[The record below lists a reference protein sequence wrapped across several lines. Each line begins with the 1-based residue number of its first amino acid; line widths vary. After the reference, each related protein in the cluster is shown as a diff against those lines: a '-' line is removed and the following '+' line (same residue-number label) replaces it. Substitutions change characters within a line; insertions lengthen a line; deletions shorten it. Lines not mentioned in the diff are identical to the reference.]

1 MPFLKIGKW
10 IPTLLAGVMGFCSL
24 ASEAAVVPPWP
35 SYATLLDG
43 NVLPD
48 TEVTMLSHSDKLFP
62 VNFVHRKGPVKP
74 LSATTDTLTNVHFQ
88 SGGKDY
94 DLFDYLAT
102 NRIAGLLV
110 LRDGKIAF
118 EDYELGIGPKTR
130 WSSFSMAKSISSTLL
145 GAALKQGLIKS
156 LDEPVTRYVPALKG
170 GAYDDVSIRNILQMA
185 SGVKWDET
193 YTDANSDLRK
203 VAALRLQQ
211 KPGLI
216 LNYMKEL
223 PRIAAPGT
231 LWNYNTGETFILGG
245 VIEGATHQPLAQFL
259 TDTLWSR
266 LGMEQNAT
274 WWLESPGGMAYAG
287 AGIGATL
294 RDYGRFG
301 LMVQND
307 GVINGERIVPD
318 GWFREAGSPHTIAGK
333 LVNYGYQ
340 WWTITSTD
348 PVHQGAFQ
356 AAGNFGQHIYINPS
370 DKVVIVVLSA
380 RPKPSRAAR
389 MLDDEAFFASV
400 VKALK

>member
-1 MPFLKIGKW
+1 
-10 IPTLLAGVMGFCSL
+10 
-24 ASEAAVVPPWP
+24 
-35 SYATLLDG
+35 
-43 NVLPD
+43 
-48 TEVTMLSHSDKLFP
+48 
-62 VNFVHRKGPVKP
+62 
-74 LSATTDTLTNVHFQ
+74 
-88 SGGKDY
+88 
-94 DLFDYLAT
+94 
-102 NRIAGLLV
+102 
-110 LRDGKIAF
+110 
-118 EDYELGIGPKTR
+118 
-130 WSSFSMAKSISSTLL
+130 
-145 GAALKQGLIKS
+145 
-156 LDEPVTRYVPALKG
+156 
-170 GAYDDVSIRNILQMA
+170 MA

-216 LNYMKEL
+216 LGYMKEL

-231 LWNYNTGETFILGG
+231 VWNYNTGETFILGA
-245 VIEGATHQPLAQFL
+245 VIEGATHQPLAKLL

-307 GVINGERIVPD
+307 GTINGERIVPD
-318 GWFREAGSPHTIAGK
+318 GWFREAGSPHTIGGK

-340 WWTITSTD
+340 WWTIASID

-400 VKALK
+400 VKALR